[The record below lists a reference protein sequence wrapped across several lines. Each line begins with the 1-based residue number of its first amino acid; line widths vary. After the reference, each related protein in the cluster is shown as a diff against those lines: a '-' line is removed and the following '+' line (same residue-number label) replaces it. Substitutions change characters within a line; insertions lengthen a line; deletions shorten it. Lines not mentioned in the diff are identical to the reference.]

1 VLSVIS
7 STSRRGSRPVSASAL
22 ATVSVKTWVEEL
34 RGADV
39 DGNLVHRVGVDPGP
53 LHQLLACCGEHPGTQ
68 RMDQGSA
75 LGGGAQQPR
84 QGPASA
90 RTDGGGQHSLPGSGP
105 VERSGTSTITNELQ
119 FNHGWTRKRQ
129 LP

>member
-75 LGGGAQQPR
+75 LGGGEE
-84 QGPASA
+84 
-90 RTDGGGQHSLPGSGP
+90 LPGENETAVRVAPSDQRLDTDDL
-105 VERSGTSTITNELQ
+105 VRFEHDERLI
-119 FNHGWTRKRQ
+119 
-129 LP
+129 